1 MSLDES
7 SYILLPFQFEKV
19 DTGDFLLTNDAGDF
33 IYVGPDEFDRLVSS
47 DIDRNSEMYVNLKT
61 KHFLLDSPK
70 YLANTIDLLA
80 TKYRSKKG
88 YLKDFTCLHMV
99 VLTLRC
105 NHN

>member
-47 DIDRNSEMYVNLKT
+47 DIDRDSETYVN
-61 KHFLLDSPK
+61 PWRN
-70 YLANTIDLLA
+70 YLPTEMNFCVCCVRWRIAD
-80 TKYRSKKG
+80 
-88 YLKDFTCLHMV
+88 V
-99 VLTLRC
+99 
-105 NHN
+105 